1 MCLLSCIARA
11 RILDMI
17 INLKPRNLQWTNAKE
32 IPGCLQVINDK
43 FGVTK
48 QQIRTYIHYH
58 LSHYHHHVHFIHV
71 SVNMGAGMAAG
82 KAHLLDSSMP
92 LATMFSIC
100 LTRLKH
106 HCTALVDHDFI
117 FQFHDESAG
126 CNCSEKTKR
135 FRHVSY
141 EVHLTPNPV
150 LFQHSCRMT
159 PNSTGSVFAQH
170 EIWPYSSQPDQ
181 HMQQI
186 SDASFF
192 FICTQNNSA
201 LPYPHAC
208 STSFSCLCCSLCC
221 MWPCSIS

>member
-1 MCLLSCIARA
+1 
-11 RILDMI
+11 MI

-58 LSHYHHHVHFIHV
+58 LSHYHLHVHFIHV

-141 EVHLTPNPV
+141 EMHLAPNPV

-170 EIWPYSSQPDQ
+170 EIWPYSSK
-181 HMQQI
+181 
-186 SDASFF
+186 A
-192 FICTQNNSA
+192 NSA
-201 LPYPHAC
+201 EAARERSVAC
-208 STSFSCLCCSLCC
+208 SLELSTGNSSTATRASTRVNHPS
-221 MWPCSIS
+221 WGRA